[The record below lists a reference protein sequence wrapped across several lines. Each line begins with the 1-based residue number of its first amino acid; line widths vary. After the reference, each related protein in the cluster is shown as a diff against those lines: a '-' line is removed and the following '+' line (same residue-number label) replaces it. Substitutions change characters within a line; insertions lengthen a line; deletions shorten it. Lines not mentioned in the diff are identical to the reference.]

1 MFKFFYKYS
10 LILNNIILYMI
21 KLKFVLLGDMAV
33 GKTSFMIQYNNKK
46 FFNYLDST
54 IGAAFSTKVI
64 KKNNKNIKLEF
75 WDTAGQERYKSLVS
89 MYYKNA
95 DAALVIYDINK
106 IDTLNSAINLIDM
119 LKKNGPIN
127 IKYILIGNKY
137 DMMEKDS
144 INIDTVN
151 DKLNKSG
158 NSDVKHIYTSAKIDY
173 NIDYSIYTLL
183 DLINLESKFNIE
195 ESKIN
200 ELDSYDN
207 YRSCCY

>member
-158 NSDVKHIYTSAKIDY
+158 NSDVKHIYTSAKIDH

>member
-64 KKNNKNIKLEF
+64 KRNNKNIKLEF

-137 DMMEKDS
+137 DMMDKDS

>member
-1 MFKFFYKYS
+1 
-10 LILNNIILYMI
+10 MI

-106 IDTLNSAINLIDM
+106 IDTLNSAINLINM
-119 LKKNGPIN
+119 LKQNGPIN

-183 DLINLESKFNIE
+183 DLINLDSKFDINETKNI
-195 ESKIN
+195 

>member
-1 MFKFFYKYS
+1 
-10 LILNNIILYMI
+10 MI

-137 DMMEKDS
+137 DVMEKDS

-183 DLINLESKFNIE
+183 DLINLESKFDIK

-200 ELDSYDN
+200 QLDSYDN

>member
-1 MFKFFYKYS
+1 MFKFIKRYS
-10 LILNNIILYMI
+10 LFLNNIILYMI

-33 GKTSFMIQYNNKK
+33 GKTSFMIQYNNNK
-46 FFNYLDST
+46 FYNYLDST

-106 IDTLNSAINLIDM
+106 IDTLNSAINLINM

-137 DMMEKDS
+137 DMMDKDS

-183 DLINLESKFNIE
+183 DLINLDSKFDINETKNIE
-195 ESKIN
+195 LE
-200 ELDSYDN
+200 SYDY

>member
-1 MFKFFYKYS
+1 MFKFIKRYL

-33 GKTSFMIQYNNKK
+33 GKTSFMIQFNNNK
-46 FFNYLDST
+46 FYNYLDST

-106 IDTLNSAINLIDM
+106 IDTLNNAINLINI

-137 DMMEKDS
+137 DMMDKDS
-144 INIDTVN
+144 INIDIVK

-173 NIDYSIYTLL
+173 NIDNSIYTLL
-183 DLINLESKFNIE
+183 DLINLDSKFIINKTKNIE
-195 ESKIN
+195 LE
-200 ELDSYDN
+200 SYDY

>member
-1 MFKFFYKYS
+1 
-10 LILNNIILYMI
+10 MI

-200 ELDSYDN
+200 QLDSYDN

>member
-183 DLINLESKFNIE
+183 DLINLDSKFDISETKNIE
-195 ESKIN
+195 LE
-200 ELDSYDN
+200 SYDY